1 MSNIKVTEL
10 DFDILK
16 ENLKDFLRSQE
27 EFQDYDFE
35 GSGLQILLD
44 VLSANTHYNAIYQ
57 NMVANEMFLDS
68 AVLRE
73 SVVSRSKTLGYTPSS
88 IKSSQVIINL
98 QMVGSDSQLD
108 SNTGQILDNI
118 IQPLSISLP
127 QYSNFSASKDGITY
141 IFQNTEGV
149 TLDHT
154 STLSDG
160 RKIYSKDF
168 TIKQGIMAEQNFEID
183 FQESPNQRFIIENG
197 NADITTLIVSIQENR
212 NSSYIISNLAENVV
226 EIGPNDNVYWISE
239 NESGKYELFFGNGR
253 IGKKLINKS
262 NIKIQYLTTS
272 GSESNN
278 ISSGFNFSDATIKVS
293 NSSGAD
299 LIYNLHKPIENS
311 SASFGGSEKETIEE
325 IRFTSPKYYE
335 MQNRSVTA
343 LDYKYLVL
351 KKYQNIDSIKVW
363 GGEDNEPV
371 YYGRV
376 FISLKPKTGFF
387 ITDTAKRNIVN
398 DIVKEYNVVTIDAE
412 IVEPVYTFVD
422 LTSEVKYNL
431 REIPQ
436 GEEHLKDLIRGSI
449 STFNQDNLGK
459 FDSYLRFSKLIAKI
473 DGTSDS
479 IKSNISSL
487 KLKNRLVINLGI
499 ATSYESKYNNEI
511 LPGTLESSKF
521 TCDGYLN
528 CFLEDDSNGNISVYT
543 ISGDAKI
550 AVKNNIGKVNYTQGS
565 LELTGFIPTEL
576 VGDKDYIDLIF
587 TPRSSDLSPVRNQI
601 LLIDEESTNIIMT
614 NISEQFLTQN
624 KF

>member
-27 EFQDYDFE
+27 EFEDYDFE

-73 SVVSRSKTLGYTPSS
+73 SVVSRSKSLGYTPSS
-88 IKSSQVIINL
+88 IKSAQVDINL
-98 QMVGSDSQLD
+98 QMVGSDSLIGTD
-108 SNTGQILDNI
+108 IVE
-118 IQPLSISLP
+118 PLSISLP
-127 QYSNFSASKDGITY
+127 QYSNFSATKDGITY
-141 IFQNTEGV
+141 IFQNTEGI

-154 STLSDG
+154 NTLEDG
-160 RKIYSKDF
+160 RKVYSKDF
-168 TIKQGIMAEQNFEID
+168 TIKQGIMIEQNFEIN
-183 FQESPNQRFIIENG
+183 FQESPDQRFIIEND
-197 NADITTLIVSIQENR
+197 NADITTLIVSIQQDQ
-212 NSSYIISNLAENVV
+212 NSTYLISSLAENVV
-226 EIGPNDNVYWISE
+226 EIGPNDNVYWVSE

-253 IGKKLINKS
+253 IGKKLINGS

-272 GSESNN
+272 GSQGNN
-278 ISSGFNFSDATIKVS
+278 ISTGFNFSDAVIEVS
-293 NSSGAD
+293 SSGGD
-299 LIYNLHKPIENS
+299 VIRYSVYVPIVNS
-311 SASFGGSEKETIEE
+311 SASFGGAEKETTEE

-343 LDYKYLVL
+343 LDYKYLVQ
-351 KKYQNIDSIKVW
+351 KKYQNIESIKVW
-363 GGEDNEPV
+363 GGEDNDPV

-387 ITDTAKRNIVN
+387 ITDTAKRNIVD

-436 GEEHLKDLIRGSI
+436 GEEYLKNLIKGSI
-449 STFNQDNLGK
+449 SNFNENNLGK
-459 FDSYLRFSKLIAKI
+459 FDSYLRFSKLITQI
-473 DGTSDS
+473 DDTSDA

-487 KLKNRLVINLGI
+487 KIKNRLVVNLGI
-499 ATSYESKYNNEI
+499 ATSYESKFNNEI
-511 LPGTLESSKF
+511 IPGTLESSKF

-528 CFLEDDSNGNISVYT
+528 SFLEDDSSGNISVYT

-550 AVKNNIGKVNYTQGS
+550 AVKTNIGKIDYNKGT

-587 TPRSSDLSPVRNQI
+587 TPRSSDLSPIRNQI
-601 LLIDEESTNIIMT
+601 LLIDEETVNIVMT

-624 KF
+624 EF